1 MKDMIQN
8 SFYSCCVF
16 ILLSFTAKSQ
26 QFTQSLRGTI
36 IDFDTKTEVPFAV
49 VSIVESNPL
58 KVTTSNELGE
68 FRFDSIPLGRITL
81 KVTATGFQEMI
92 LPNILLESGK
102 EKVLNL
108 EMQSDVQEIEEVVI
122 KAQDDKSES
131 LNKMALLSAKTVT
144 VEETN
149 RYAGSINDPA
159 RMVANF
165 AGVVGNAEG
174 NNDIV
179 VRGNSP
185 RGILWRLEGIDIPN
199 PNHFASNGSTGGP
212 VNMLNASMLAN
223 SDFFSGAFAPEY
235 GNALSG
241 VFDVKFRQGNN
252 EKREYSFSLGVL
264 GVDATLEGP
273 FKKGYRG
280 SYLINYRYSSIA
292 LLDGL
297 GILDFN
303 GIPKYQDLSF
313 HFRMPTKKAGTFS
326 LVGLGGINNILQ
338 TDEDELTK
346 QIYSTY
352 NFKGNMGVVA
362 LKHEKVLSPKM
373 YIKSF
378 VATSSA
384 SNGGEARE
392 NDATN
397 TLYLSQ
403 VEKFTESNVKA
414 QTILNY
420 QANKRHTF
428 QVGATYTH
436 LMYNFRY
443 KQDENNSGT
452 FIEKSKAIGQG
463 DMVQSFISLKS
474 RLTNQLTLVS
484 GINHTSFLVNKHFVI
499 EPRVAVKWQQSAKN
513 DFSAGIGMHSRL
525 ESLSIYRY
533 NQLDSLG
540 NYVAKNKDLDFTK
553 SIHFVVGYGR
563 KVSKNMHFKTELYY
577 QHLYNVPVET
587 DQSSSFSMINF
598 DTGLNANALV
608 NEGKGKNYGI
618 ELTLERYFENNY
630 YFLVTGSLYNS
641 KYTAMDGIERDT
653 RYNGNFAF
661 NVLGGKEFVFGKNK
675 NKTIGFN
682 AKIALI
688 GGNKYTPIDLAAS
701 IAQNTTV
708 YLQDQAWKAR
718 TDMIFIPNIGVT
730 YRVNK
735 RRLSHSFKIDVQNV
749 SNNQAKLYPY
759 FDANRKTVVWSKQ
772 LSLIPNLIYTIK
784 F

>member
-1 MKDMIQN
+1 MNQN
-8 SFYSCCVF
+8 RFYITCIAILVSF
-16 ILLSFTAKSQ
+16 IANSQ

-36 IDFDTKTEVPFAV
+36 IDFDTKTEVPFATI
-49 VSIVESNPL
+49 SILESNPL
-58 KVTTSNELGE
+58 KITSSNEFGE
-68 FRFDSIPLGRITL
+68 FRFDSVPLGRISI
-81 KVTATGFQEMI
+81 KITAIGFQDLV

-102 EKVLNL
+102 EKVLNI
-108 EMQSDVQEIEEVVI
+108 EMQTDVQNLEEVVI
-122 KAQDDKSES
+122 KSQHDKSES

-212 VNMLNASMLAN
+212 VNMLNGSMLAN

-241 VFDVKFRQGNN
+241 VFDVRFRQGNN

-264 GVDATLEGP
+264 GIDGTLEGP

-297 GILDFN
+297 GILDYN

-313 HFRMPTKKAGTFS
+313 NLKFPTKKAGNFS
-326 LVGLGGINNILQ
+326 LVGLGGMNGILQ
-338 TDEDELTK
+338 TDEEEDTK
-346 QIYSTY
+346 EVFSRYDF
-352 NFKGNMGVVA
+352 NANMGTVA
-362 LKHEKVLSPKM
+362 LKHEKILSPKI

-378 VATSSA
+378 VSASSA
-384 SNGGEARE
+384 SNGG
-392 NDATN
+392 DATERDS
-397 TLYLSQ
+397 TGVLYHSQ
-403 VEKFTESNVKA
+403 HENFRESNIKF

-420 QANKRHTF
+420 QGNKKNTF
-428 QVGATYTH
+428 QTGVTYTY
-436 LMYNFRY
+436 LMYDFLY
-443 KQDENNSGT
+443 KEDDFNTGN
-452 FIEKSKAIGQG
+452 FIEKANADGTGSMI
-463 DMVQSFISLKS
+463 QSFVSWKS
-474 RLTNQLTLVS
+474 RLTNQLTLVT

-499 EPRVAVKWQQSAKN
+499 EPRAAVKWQQSPKN

-525 ESLSIYRY
+525 ESLSIYKY
-533 NQLDSLG
+533 NQLDSTG
-540 NYVAKNKDLDFTK
+540 NYVARNKDLDFTK
-553 SIHFVVGYGR
+553 SVHFVIGYGR
-563 KVSKNMHFKTELYY
+563 RITKNIHFKTEVYY
-577 QHLYNVPVET
+577 QHLYDVPVER
-587 DQSSSFSMINF
+587 SPNSSFSMINF
-598 DTGLNANALV
+598 DEALNAESLV
-608 NEGKGKNYGI
+608 NKGTGKNYGI

-641 KYTAMDGIERDT
+641 RYKGMDGVERDT

-661 NVLGGKEFVFGKNK
+661 NVLGGKEFAFGKKK
-675 NKTIGFN
+675 NKTIGLN
-682 AKIALI
+682 AKIAIL
-688 GGNKYTPIDLAAS
+688 GGSKYTPIDLEAS
-701 IAQNTTV
+701 IAANTTV
-708 YLQDQAWKAR
+708 YMVDQAWKER
-718 TDMIFIPNIGVT
+718 TDLIFIPNLGVT
-730 YRVNK
+730 YRVDK
-735 RRLSHSFKIDVQNV
+735 RRVSHSFKIDIQNV
-749 SNNQAKLYPY
+749 SNNQARLNPY
-759 FDANRKTVVWSKQ
+759 FDSNRKTIVWSTQ
-772 LSLIPNLIYTIK
+772 LSLVPNLIYTIK